1 MPKTKTKKSPSSFKL
16 SVPYL
21 FLLVMLTILSIVSR
35 FILDLNPQI
44 LEHQEFDVFVVGSIL
59 FLGFVINRI
68 SPKTA
73 IPSFVWV
80 IFAGMAMQPLLES
93 FTAEVELLKII
104 MEVFAAIILFYG
116 GMEIPFKNFQKW
128 FFPIATLSL
137 VGVALSSVLFSLL
150 LYGLSIAI
158 GIFDPSLLPSIVI
171 LSVALASTDPTALIP
186 VLDKLKFKRNYI
198 KEIAI
203 SESALT
209 DISGSILTRF
219 LLVAF
224 LSISAAQR
232 SPFDYF
238 APLIQKDT
246 YDEFALQIMTGILVG
261 WIGYSLIKS
270 LYKRRAEGQDHTDP
284 ALLLA
289 VPIFTFSLGNVLGG
303 AGFLAAFVA
312 GLMSESS
319 KPIKEASEFYDHIL
333 EHLVHPF
340 IFIILGAL
348 IPLTLFLE
356 YAPLGLMSAFVFMFV
371 IRPLVVFLSLSPWLY
386 KGKFQFAD
394 LVFFSFI
401 RETGI
406 IAAVLLVIASSFN
419 VIQSDFV
426 IAIGMWIIL
435 ITLVVEP
442 PLTPW
447 LARKVGVAE

>member
-1 MPKTKTKKSPSSFKL
+1 MAKIHILQSFGSLKL
-16 SVPYL
+16 SIPYL
-21 FLLVMLTILSIVSR
+21 FLLVMLTIISVVSR
-35 FILDLNPQI
+35 FVLDLNPLI
-44 LEHQEFDVFVVGSIL
+44 LQHQEFDVFVVGSIL

-68 SPKTA
+68 APKTA

-80 IFAGMAMQPLLES
+80 IFAGMAMQPMLES
-93 FTAEVELLKII
+93 FTGEVELLKVV
-104 MEVFAAIILFYG
+104 MEVFAALILFYG
-116 GMEIPFKNFQKW
+116 GMEIPFKNFQRW
-128 FFPIATLSL
+128 FFPIATLS
-137 VGVALSSVLFSLL
+137 VIGVALSAILFSLV
-150 LYGLSIAI
+150 LYALAIAI
-158 GIFDPSLLPSIVI
+158 GIFDATLLPSIII

-186 VLDKLKFKRNYI
+186 VLDKLNFKRDYI
-198 KEIAI
+198 KDIAI

-219 LLVAF
+219 LLLAF
-224 LSISAAQR
+224 LTIIVGSQN
-232 SPFDYF
+232 PFEYF

-246 YDEFALQIMTGILVG
+246 YDAFALQIMTGVFVG
-261 WIGYSLIKS
+261 WLGYSLINS
-270 LYKRRAEGQDHTDP
+270 LYKHRYSGQDHTDP

-303 AGFLAAFVA
+303 AGFLAAFIA

-319 KPIKEASEFYDHIL
+319 RPIKEASEFYDHIL
-333 EHLVHPF
+333 EHLIHPF

-348 IPLTLFLE
+348 IPLSLFLE
-356 YAPLGLMSAFVFMFV
+356 YAPLGLLSGFAFMFI
-371 IRPLVVFLSLSPWLY
+371 IRPIVVFISLFPWLY
-386 KGKFQFAD
+386 KGEFKFAD

-406 IAAVLLVIASSFN
+406 IAAVLLVIASSFH
-419 VIQSDFV
+419 VIESEFV

-447 LARKVGVAE
+447 FARKVGVAE